1 MTNPLKSQSVINVGV
16 DVGKYFLDVCLHEKA
31 CVFQVENNEQ
41 GIQTLLKRLAHYKIE
56 RIVLE
61 ATGRYEFALVEAC
74 WAKAIPVCIVQ
85 PLLVRRF
92 AGAVSR
98 LAKTDRI
105 DAQVIALFA
114 ATLKPRV
121 TPQKSKNL
129 IEIRNLLARRRQLIQ
144 MRTQE
149 KNRQKIMGKR
159 LEASHQAVIDVLNDE
174 LLNIENSLL
183 CRISEQTEWVAQYEL
198 LNSVPGV
205 GKTLICTLLGEMPEL
220 GSLNNKQISSLAGV
234 APMNRDSGKLR
245 GKRRI
250 QGGRAS
256 VRTVLYMATLSAL
269 QCNPVIKS
277 FYERLVAQGKHK
289 KVAITACMRKF
300 LVILNAMVR
309 DQKP

>member
-1 MTNPLKSQSVINVGV
+1 M
-16 DVGKYFLDVCLHEKA
+16 
-31 CVFQVENNEQ
+31 ENNEQ

-149 KNRQKIMGKR
+149 KNRQKIMGKM
-159 LEASHQAVIDVLNDE
+159 LVASHQAIIDVLNDE
-174 LLNIENSLL
+174 LLNI
-183 CRISEQTEWVAQYEL
+183 
-198 LNSVPGV
+198 
-205 GKTLICTLLGEMPEL
+205 
-220 GSLNNKQISSLAGV
+220 
-234 APMNRDSGKLR
+234 
-245 GKRRI
+245 
-250 QGGRAS
+250 
-256 VRTVLYMATLSAL
+256 
-269 QCNPVIKS
+269 
-277 FYERLVAQGKHK
+277 
-289 KVAITACMRKF
+289 
-300 LVILNAMVR
+300 
-309 DQKP
+309 

>member
-16 DVGKYFLDVCLHEKA
+16 DVGKYFLDVCFHEKT

-41 GIQTLLKRLAHYKIE
+41 GIQKLLKRLAHDKIE
-56 RIVLE
+56 RIVME
-61 ATGRYEFALVEAC
+61 ATGRYEFSLVEAC
-74 WAKAIPVCIVQ
+74 WSKAIPVCIVQ

-92 AGAVSR
+92 AGAVSQ

-105 DAQVIALFA
+105 DAQIIALFA

-149 KNRQKIMGKR
+149 KNRQKIMGKT
-159 LEASHQAVIDVLNDE
+159 LGASHQAVINVLNDE

-183 CRISEQTEWVAQYEL
+183 CRISEQTEWVTQYEL

-220 GSLNNKQISSLAGV
+220 TT
-234 APMNRDSGKLR
+234 NRSARWL
-245 GKRRI
+245 
-250 QGGRAS
+250 
-256 VRTVLYMATLSAL
+256 VLP
-269 QCNPVIKS
+269 Q
-277 FYERLVAQGKHK
+277 
-289 KVAITACMRKF
+289 
-300 LVILNAMVR
+300 
-309 DQKP
+309 